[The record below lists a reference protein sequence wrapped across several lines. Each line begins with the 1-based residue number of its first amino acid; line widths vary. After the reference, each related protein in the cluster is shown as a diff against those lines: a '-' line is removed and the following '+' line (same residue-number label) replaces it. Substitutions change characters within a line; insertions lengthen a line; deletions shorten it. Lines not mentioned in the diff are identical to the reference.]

1 MMFVSPFLKRV
12 LYPSLASTG
21 YFRRRA
27 CRGELCV
34 VTYHGVLP
42 SGYQSKD
49 PALDG
54 SLVTVAALRG
64 QLRLLKSSYNVIS
77 AEDVLQWLER
87 NQKLPSRA
95 VLLACDD
102 GLQNTLT
109 DMLPVLREEGLSCLF
124 FVTGASIGDRSRMLW
139 YEELY
144 LLLMAAPAG
153 EFAFPD
159 LKLTARLDGYRER
172 RSLWWNWVKDLS
184 RHDALCRTNFL
195 DALRIRCGLPDDWQS
210 AYQHEATRRRF
221 FLLTVEELR
230 QLAASGMF
238 VGAHTLSHPM
248 LSQTSADLAWN
259 EIAESR
265 KALEAA
271 LGKPVWAMAYPFGD
285 PESVGVR
292 EFEMTERAGY
302 KCAFLNF
309 GGGFPASIPRFAIP
323 RVHVTSDMTL
333 GEFEAH
339 ISGFYD
345 ALRQRFRPRY
355 PASGASA

>member
-1 MMFVSPFLKRV
+1 MKVISPVLKRALYPFL
-12 LYPSLASTG
+12 SWTG
-21 YFRRRA
+21 YLRSRA
-27 CRGELCV
+27 RQGELCV

-42 SGYQSKD
+42 SGYQSRD
-49 PALDG
+49 PVLDG
-54 SLVTVAALRG
+54 SLVTAESLRR
-64 QLRLLKSSYNVIS
+64 QLRLLKSSYNVVS
-77 AEDVLQWLER
+77 AEDVFQWLER
-87 NQKLPSRA
+87 NQKLPTRA
-95 VLLACDD
+95 VLLTCDD

-109 DMLPVLREEGLSCLF
+109 DMVPVLREEGLSCLF
-124 FVTGASIGDRSRMLW
+124 FVTGASASDRSEMLW

-144 LLLMAAPAG
+144 LVLMAAPLG
-153 EFAFPD
+153 QLIFPD
-159 LKLTARLDGYRER
+159 LNLTARLEASSEGR
-172 RSLWWNWVKDLS
+172 RPLWWTWVKELS
-184 RHDALCRTNFL
+184 RYDALCRTTFL
-195 DALRIRCGLPDDWQS
+195 EALRIRCGLPDDWQS
-210 AYQHEATRRRF
+210 AYRHEAVRRRF

-259 EIAESR
+259 EIAESC

-271 LGKPVWAMAYPFGD
+271 LGKPVWAMAYPFGH
-285 PESVGVR
+285 PESAGVR

-323 RVHVTSDMTL
+323 RVHVTSDMSL

-355 PASGASA
+355 SASER